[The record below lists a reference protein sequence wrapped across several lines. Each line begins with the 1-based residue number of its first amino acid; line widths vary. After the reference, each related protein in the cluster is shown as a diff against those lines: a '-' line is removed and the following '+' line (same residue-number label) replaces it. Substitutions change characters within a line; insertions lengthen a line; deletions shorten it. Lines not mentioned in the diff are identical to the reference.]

1 MQHDVLSYHFLL
13 WPKSEKWPPEI
24 DIAESFDG
32 DRQSVQGFVHWRDA
46 GGVRRKTTT
55 SVAADFRD
63 WRTVGVEWTPEAVR
77 FTLDGVEWGVVTG
90 AAVPHEPMW
99 LALQVET
106 HACPSSQACR
116 GPAASPSPTASW
128 NPCLPF
134 ASLLPNAPTV
144 CPPAWEIKRGPS
156 A

>member
-116 GPAASPSPTASW
+116 GPAASVVEVDWVQVDSWRPSVGVTGSLGAGVAS
-128 NPCLPF
+128 
-134 ASLLPNAPTV
+134 
-144 CPPAWEIKRGPS
+144 IGG
-156 A
+156 